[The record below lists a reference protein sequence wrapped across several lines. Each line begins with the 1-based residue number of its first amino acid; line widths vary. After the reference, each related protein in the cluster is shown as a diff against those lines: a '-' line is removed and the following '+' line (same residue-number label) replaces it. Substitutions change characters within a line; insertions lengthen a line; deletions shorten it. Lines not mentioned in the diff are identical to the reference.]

1 MQEIK
6 QKIEELAA
14 LIKEHKP
21 TAANQQKFHAIR
33 NYIALVSGVSLH
45 ESRVKP
51 GGPQMA
57 KKLNANV
64 ESIDKPTPIKKK
76 QRGRP
81 KKENV
86 LATTNNPKTLK
97 AKLNKNA
104 K

>member
-51 GGPQMA
+51 GGRRSTNGEEVKRQRR
-57 KKLNANV
+57 
-64 ESIDKPTPIKKK
+64 IDRQAGTGKEEATRTTEKRKRIGNNKQSENTKSEIK
-76 QRGRP
+76 
-81 KKENV
+81 
-86 LATTNNPKTLK
+86 
-97 AKLNKNA
+97 
-104 K
+104 